1 MKRCLFILFILS
13 FALYNSI
20 AQETVNNLALPDSL
34 TAKLREFRQNDD
46 SRAKALIDIIEF
58 CLEHQEAEA
67 ALPYIKELR
76 NLKYYTE
83 GDYYQIA
90 LCDYYYACYL
100 GRIDPREAIQWADRS
115 LEALKNTVENRDT
128 RKLYAK
134 IKLAKSGCF
143 VLLSLLPETYS
154 NLQEGIEMAEKIS
167 DSVLLGKLY
176 NNLGLMYLSV
186 YRIQES
192 ISSFHNSLSYLS
204 NNFEALYN
212 LCIAHSVAKELD
224 STYQYY
230 DSAYFYKEH
239 LLAAAR
245 NRQDTIATYYRT
257 GCMKSFEKN
266 YDEAIRFL
274 LQAYE
279 GMRANENIA
288 QYSLDFYNEW
298 GTLNELSF
306 VAFNMGHLDQ
316 ALEFIDKAIQTAETG
331 NHINALAFS
340 YGLKSDILS
349 HKGDHR
355 AAYDYVKKQQEYN
368 DKLNQLHDKDKLS
381 QYEHDLL
388 LRKAEEQLRF
398 EKFKAAQKQRTTWIA
413 TGLIVFFSLFITV
426 LLVIFNRKRRRV
438 LELELNAQHREM
450 TSKALNQMRINETLK
465 EVVNQ
470 LGQIKEAPENMETGL
485 SSMIRDLNEMVDD
498 GSKKDFDYY
507 FVQVHPNFYNNL
519 KKDFPSLTANDLRLC
534 AFIKAKLSTKE
545 IADLNHMSA
554 DSVKN
559 SRSRLRKKLGLTDM
573 STSLDSVISKY

>member
-1 MKRCLFILFILS
+1 MS
-13 FALYNSI
+13 
-20 AQETVNNLALPDSL
+20 QETNDMSFLPDTL
-34 TAKLREFRQNDD
+34 TGKLREFRQNDD
-46 SRAKALIDIIEF
+46 SRSKALIDIIEF

-90 LCDYYYACYL
+90 LCDYYYACHL
-100 GRIDPREAIQWADRS
+100 GKIDPREAIQWADRS
-115 LEALKNTVENRDT
+115 LEALKNTVENKDT
-128 RKLYAK
+128 RKLYAR
-134 IKLAKSGCF
+134 IKLAKSGCL
-143 VLLSLLPETYS
+143 VLLNLLPEAYS
-154 NLQEGIEMAEKIS
+154 NLQEGIKMAEKIS
-167 DSVLLGKLY
+167 DSVLFGKLY

-192 ISSFHNSLSYLS
+192 INSFHNSLSHLS

-212 LCIAHSVAKELD
+212 LCIAHSLAKELD

-230 DSAYFYKEH
+230 DSAYFYQEH
-239 LLAAAR
+239 LLASAR

-274 LQAYE
+274 MQAYE

-298 GTLNELSF
+298 GTLRTLALVSL
-306 VAFNMGHLDQ
+306 NMEYLDQ
-316 ALEFIDKAIQTAETG
+316 ALEFINKAIQIAGTG
-331 NHINALAFS
+331 NHIDALAYS

-349 HKGDHR
+349 HKGDYK
-355 AAYDYVKKQQEYN
+355 AAYEYVKKQQEIIDELY
-368 DKLNQLHDKDKLS
+368 QLQDKDKLS
-381 QYEHDLL
+381 QYERDLL
-388 LRKAEEQLRF
+388 IKESEEQLRY
-398 EKFKAAQKQRTTWIA
+398 EKFEAAQKQRTTWIVA
-413 TGLIVFFSLFITV
+413 VLIVFFSLLIAV

-450 TSKALNQMRINETLK
+450 TSKAINQMRINETLK
-465 EVVNQ
+465 EVVSQ

-485 SSMIRDLNEMVDD
+485 STMIRDLNEMVDD

-507 FVQVHPNFYNNL
+507 FVQVHPDFYSNL

-573 STSLDSVISKY
+573 STSLDSIISKY